1 MPTEEK
7 CNQINRRIDR
17 HEWMLEQHEE
27 DITEVKKIS
36 QQLKQD
42 TQSIVL
48 ALTQIKFLII
58 GGAIVYAIQATGFA
72 SVVGALFG
80 L

>member
-1 MPTEEK
+1 
-7 CNQINRRIDR
+7 
-17 HEWMLEQHEE
+17 MLEQHEE
-27 DITEVKKIS
+27 DISEVKKIS
-36 QQLKQD
+36 QQLKDD

-58 GGAIVYAIQATGFA
+58 GGAIVYMIQATGFA
-72 SVVGALFG
+72 TVVGALFG

>member
-1 MPTEEK
+1 MPSEEK

-27 DITEVKKIS
+27 DISEVKKIS
-36 QQLKQD
+36 QQLKDD

-72 SVVGALFG
+72 AVVGALFG